1 MNDAAELEDLGV
13 FRARLRQWLAE
24 NMPKAQPGEHQQAF
38 ASDEAELAYLDRN
51 RKLQRT
57 LFDGG
62 FAGIIFPKEY
72 GGAGLTAAHQQV
84 FNEEIVGYSWPFRLQ
99 IATFQ
104 PCAAV
109 LLEFANHEQKLR
121 LIPPVLK
128 GEAIWKQFLSEPSG
142 GSDAAA
148 AQTTAIKDGDEW
160 VLNGSKIWTTS
171 AWWGDWALCLARTN
185 WDVPKHRGLTVF
197 MFPIHQPGVEI
208 QRIEMINGSREFTQE
223 FITDLRVP
231 DIDRLGDVDDGWT
244 VGRRWMHY
252 EHSFSISFHIT
263 RPTTTSAS
271 AGSAEVDATPG
282 EAPLVGLA
290 RDALRFDDPLARELV
305 GEGHA
310 LSLAIA
316 EGNERIG
323 RAVTS
328 GRYVSEASS
337 LTKVLMGTLGIRL
350 ANINFELAGPAAV
363 AWGDGGVGF
372 GDQGVDFLFRQAGL
386 IGGGTVEMSR
396 NAVSERVLGMPRER
410 NNDRDIPFRDVQR
423 GPSRS

>member
-1 MNDAAELEDLGV
+1 
-13 FRARLRQWLAE
+13 
-24 NMPKAQPGEHQQAF
+24 
-38 ASDEAELAYLDRN
+38 
-51 RKLQRT
+51 
-57 LFDGG
+57 
-62 FAGIIFPKEY
+62 
-72 GGAGLTAAHQQV
+72 
-84 FNEEIVGYSWPFRLQ
+84 
-99 IATFQ
+99 
-104 PCAAV
+104 
-109 LLEFANHEQKLR
+109 
-121 LIPPVLK
+121 
-128 GEAIWKQFLSEPSG
+128 
-142 GSDAAA
+142 
-148 AQTTAIKDGDEW
+148 
-160 VLNGSKIWTTS
+160 
-171 AWWGDWALCLARTN
+171 
-185 WDVPKHRGLTVF
+185 

-263 RPTTTSAS
+263 RPT
-271 AGSAEVDATPG
+271 GSAEVDATPG

-363 AWGDGGVGF
+363 AWGDGGEGF

>member
-1 MNDAAELEDLGV
+1 MSDVTEVEDLGS

-24 NMPKAQPGEHQQAF
+24 NMPRAQPDELTQAF
-38 ASDEAELAYLDRN
+38 TSDEAELAYLDRN

-84 FNEEIVGYSWPFRLQ
+84 FNEEIVGYSWPARLQ

-109 LLEFANHEQKLR
+109 LLEFANHAQKLR
-121 LIPPVLK
+121 LIPPILK

-142 GSDAAA
+142 GSDVAA
-148 AQTTAIKDGDEW
+148 AQTTAIRDGDEW

-197 MFPIHQPGVEI
+197 MFPIHQPGIEI

-231 DIDRLGDVDDGWT
+231 DIDRLGDIDDGWT
-244 VGRRWMHY
+244 VGTRWMFY
-252 EHSFSISFHIT
+252 EHSFSISFNIT
-263 RPTTTSAS
+263 RPATAS
-271 AGSAEVDATPG
+271 AGSVETDPMSD

-290 RDALRFDDPLARELV
+290 RDSLRFDDPVARELV

-323 RAVTS
+323 RAVTT
-328 GRYVSEASS
+328 GRYVSEAAS
-337 LTKVLMGTLGIRL
+337 LAKVLMGTLGIRL
-350 ANINFELAGPAAV
+350 ANINFDLAGPAAV
-363 AWGDGGVGF
+363 TWKAGGEGLGV
-372 GDQGVDFLFRQAGL
+372 QGVDFLFRQAGL

-396 NAVSERVLGMPRER
+396 NVVSERVLGMPRER
-410 NNDRDIPFRDVQR
+410 TNDRDIPFRDVQK
-423 GPSRS
+423 GPDRL